1 MSVFRRAVFM
11 IAVLAM
17 AVASAAWSRGHGHRG
32 SSTQA
37 GRFDSWLMA
46 LSWSPSYCLAHP
58 DDERQ
63 CRHKGYGFVL
73 HGLWPQSRNGYGPQH
88 CSAQAQPDDATI
100 QHALAFM
107 PSHRLIEHEWET
119 HGTCSGLAPADYFDL
134 ADRAF
139 ASVKAPPSLMTP
151 RTPPTLSA
159 KDVVQAFTAANPG
172 LGANML
178 SVVCQDGGT
187 LTEVRVCLNRDTL
200 APQACSGRVRNTCRS
215 GPLKIPA
222 AR

>member
-1 MSVFRRAVFM
+1 MVFFRRTAVV
-11 IAVLAM
+11 IALLAL

-37 GRFDSWLMA
+37 GRFDYWLMS
-46 LSWSPSYCLAHP
+46 LSWSPSYCLTHP

-63 CRHKGYGFVL
+63 CQHKGYGFVL

-88 CSAQAQPDDATI
+88 CSTQAEPDEATI

-107 PSHRLIEHEWET
+107 PSRRLIEHEWET
-119 HGTCSGLAPADYFDL
+119 HGTCSGLDPSAYFEL

-139 ASVKAPPSLMTP
+139 ASVKTPSSLTTP
-151 RTPPTLSA
+151 RSPPTLSA
-159 KDVVQAFTAANPG
+159 NEVVQAFARANPG

-187 LTEVRVCLNRDTL
+187 LNEVRVCLNRDTL
-200 APQACSGRVRNTCRS
+200 APQACSGRVRNTCRA
-215 GPLKIPA
+215 GALKIPA